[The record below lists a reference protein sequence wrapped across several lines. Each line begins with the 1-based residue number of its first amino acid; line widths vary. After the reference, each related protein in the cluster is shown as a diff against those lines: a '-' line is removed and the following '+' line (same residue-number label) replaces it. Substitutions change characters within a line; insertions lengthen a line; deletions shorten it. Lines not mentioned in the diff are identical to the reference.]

1 MVNITDKTQ
10 CTGCTACASVCA
22 HNAITMR
29 FDEYGHSYPVV
40 NTDTCTDCRLCER
53 VCPLLHRDILPT
65 DKEGYDDLLIYA
77 AYNKDSDVRSKSTS
91 GGIFTLLA
99 QYVISLGGCVY
110 AARFDDEYRIY
121 HSSFDSMD
129 DIDSYRGSKYAQSD
143 LGTVFRN
150 IKKDLKTKPVLF
162 VGSPCQV
169 AGLKG
174 YLRNEYPNL
183 FTCDFICMC
192 IASPV
197 IWREYLNDYWNV
209 KDIKRIWFK
218 DKRIGWHNWR
228 MLIEDSK
235 GEHLVKG
242 NEDPF
247 FSSYLSHLI
256 SRPSCNKC
264 AFRSLHHISDFTI
277 ADCWGIDQEK
287 PSFDDDKGCT
297 TIILQTAKA
306 VTVFDTISSNI
317 EYTKYPSYRVIKH
330 NPYSKSDFS
339 PNADVKM
346 FYKYYRDKGLRY
358 AFDSV
363 KKSKQKGLK
372 SHIRLFFQF
381 INKLFKRYL

>member
-40 NTDTCTDCRLCER
+40 NTDACTDCKLCEK
-53 VCPLLHRDILPT
+53 VCPLLHREMLPT
-65 DKEGYDDLLIYA
+65 DKDGYDDLQIFA

-143 LGTVFRN
+143 LGTIFRN
-150 IKKDLKTKPVLF
+150 VKKDLKAKPVLF

-169 AGLKG
+169 AGLKR
-174 YLRNEYPNL
+174 YLGKEYPNL

-197 IWREYLNDYWNV
+197 VWSEYLNEYWDV
-209 KDIKRIWFK
+209 QDIKRIWFK
-218 DKRIGWHNWR
+218 DKRNGWHNWR

-242 NEDPF
+242 KEDPF

-256 SRPSCNKC
+256 SRPSCNRC
-264 AFRSLHHISDFTI
+264 AFRNLHHVSDFTI
-277 ADCWGIDQEK
+277 ADCWGIDKEN
-287 PSFDDDKGCT
+287 PSFDDNKGCT
-297 TIILQTAKA
+297 TIILQTGKA
-306 VTVFDTISSNI
+306 ISAFNSISSNI

-330 NPYSKSDFS
+330 NPYSKSDFY
-339 PNADVKM
+339 PNPDVKM
-346 FYKYYRDKGLRY
+346 FYKNYRDKGLRY

-363 KKSKQKGLK
+363 RDYKQDGHKSP
-372 SHIRLFFQF
+372 IRLFIRF
-381 INKLFKRYL
+381 INKLFK

>member
-40 NTDTCTDCRLCER
+40 NTEACTDCKLCEK
-53 VCPLLHRDILPT
+53 VCPLLHREMLPT
-65 DKEGYDDLLIYA
+65 DKDGYDDVLIYA

-110 AARFDDEYRIY
+110 AARFDNEYRIY

-143 LGTVFRN
+143 LGTIFRN
-150 IKKDLKTKPVLF
+150 VKKDLKTKPVLF

-169 AGLKG
+169 AGLKR
-174 YLRNEYPNL
+174 YLGKEYPNL
-183 FTCDFICMC
+183 FACDFICMC

-197 IWREYLNDYWNV
+197 IWSEYLNEYWDV

-242 NEDPF
+242 KDDPF

-256 SRPSCNKC
+256 SRPSCNRC
-264 AFRSLHHISDFTI
+264 AFRNLHHVSDFTI
-277 ADCWGIDQEK
+277 ADCWGIDDEN
-287 PSFDDDKGCT
+287 PSFDDNKGCT
-297 TIILQTAKA
+297 TIILQNAKA
-306 VTVFDTISSNI
+306 VAVFDSISTNI
-317 EYTKYPSYRVIKH
+317 EYIKYPSYRVIKH
-330 NPYSKSDFS
+330 NPYSKIDYS
-339 PNADVKM
+339 PNPHVEM
-346 FYKYYRDKGLRY
+346 FYKNYREKGFRY

-363 KKSKQKGLK
+363 NKNIQKGHG
-372 SHIRLFFQF
+372 SQIRRIIEFV
-381 INKLFKRYL
+381 NKLFK